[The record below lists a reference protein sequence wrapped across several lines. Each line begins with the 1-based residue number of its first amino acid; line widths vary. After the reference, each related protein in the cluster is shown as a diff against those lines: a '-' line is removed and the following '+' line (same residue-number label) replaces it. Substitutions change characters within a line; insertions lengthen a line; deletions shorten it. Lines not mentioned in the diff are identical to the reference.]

1 MPMTGNCEAKI
12 GISAMTNNM
21 SHNSDMFKIRS
32 EFASAPLLVKVDRF
46 SFSTPPKLMKEFDES
61 LRAIGYRDRSKGLQV
76 AMRNF
81 ITEYA
86 WKGEKGRVG
95 AGTILLT
102 YDHRTH
108 GLQEA
113 LTEVQHHFRD
123 IINSTTHIHLD
134 EFRCLE
140 IISVKGKLERIQI
153 IGKELM
159 KTRGVSQLKLSTVA
173 L

>member
-1 MPMTGNCEAKI
+1 
-12 GISAMTNNM
+12 
-21 SHNSDMFKIRS
+21 
-32 EFASAPLLVKVDRF
+32 
-46 SFSTPPKLMKEFDES
+46 MKEFDES

-81 ITEYA
+81 VTEYA
-86 WKGEKGRVG
+86 WKGEKDRLG
-95 AGTILLT
+95 AGAVLLM

-113 LTEVQHHFRD
+113 LTEVQHHYRD
-123 IINSTTHIHLD
+123 TINSTTHVHLD

-140 IISVKGKLERIQI
+140 IISVKGRLERIQVMA
-153 IGKELM
+153 KELM